1 MANIITVTALNRY
14 VKTLLERDPVLT
26 DVAIKGEIQNF
37 VHHQKSGHFYFT
49 LKDETATVKAVMFRS
64 AASRLAFEPEN
75 GMSVIVRCRISLF
88 ERDGSFQI
96 YVEELFPDGLGAAQ
110 MAFEQLKARLLAE
123 GLFAEEKKKP
133 LPAVPKR
140 IGLVT
145 SKTGAAIR
153 DIYSVAQRRWPF
165 ADFLVYDAS
174 VQGREAEQA
183 LVDGIRAL
191 DASGLVDVII
201 VARGGGSREDLWVFN
216 SEKLARAAY
225 ACKTPLVSGVGHEID
240 FTILDFVA
248 DLRAATPTAAAEL
261 VLPDI
266 SAYAERLQRAWSAAD
281 LAVSRKLM
289 LCRQRHTAAAAAEVL
304 QTPDLLFSARLARLE
319 DAARRLTLAVDAKA
333 AVGRQKLAH
342 AAALL
347 ESLSP
352 LSALARG
359 YCIASSNGKTVRSKQ
374 QLEPGARLQLEFSDF
389 AADCTVDQIIE
400 KGGLLEKET
409 KI

>member
-191 DASGLVDVII
+191 DASNLVDVII

-266 SAYAERLQRAWSAAD
+266 SAYAERLQRVWSAAD

>member
-1 MANIITVTALNRY
+1 M
-14 VKTLLERDPVLT
+14 
-26 DVAIKGEIQNF
+26 
-37 VHHQKSGHFYFT
+37 
-49 LKDETATVKAVMFRS
+49 
-64 AASRLAFEPEN
+64 
-75 GMSVIVRCRISLF
+75 
-88 ERDGSFQI
+88 
-96 YVEELFPDGLGAAQ
+96 
-110 MAFEQLKARLLAE
+110 
-123 GLFAEEKKKP
+123 
-133 LPAVPKR
+133 
-140 IGLVT
+140 
-145 SKTGAAIR
+145 
-153 DIYSVAQRRWPF
+153 
-165 ADFLVYDAS
+165 
-174 VQGREAEQA
+174 
-183 LVDGIRAL
+183 
-191 DASGLVDVII
+191 
-201 VARGGGSREDLWVFN
+201 
-216 SEKLARAAY
+216 
-225 ACKTPLVSGVGHEID
+225 
-240 FTILDFVA
+240 DFVA

-400 KGGLLEKET
+400 KGGLLEKGT